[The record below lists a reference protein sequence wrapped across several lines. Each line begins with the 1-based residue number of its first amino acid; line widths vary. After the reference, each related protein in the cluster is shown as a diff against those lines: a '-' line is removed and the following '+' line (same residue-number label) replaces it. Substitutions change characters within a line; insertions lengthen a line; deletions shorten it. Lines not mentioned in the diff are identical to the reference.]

1 MLGDI
6 VRKNQESKS
15 KKQLQWEARGRL
27 FDIRRAAAKVFCR
40 LVPEGDALSDL
51 IAEGLYEDA
60 YDALVSAE
68 EEYLGVVG
76 FDGEARLA
84 KAQEQ
89 AARLAL
95 RALLLELP
103 RLKEPEHP
111 ILSTEESDEHGD

>member
-6 VRKNQESKS
+6 VRKNQKSKS
-15 KKQLQWEARGRL
+15 KEQLRWEARGRL
-27 FDIRRAAAKVFCR
+27 VEARREAAEVFCQ
-40 LVPEGDALSDL
+40 LVPRDDLSEL

-60 YDALVSAE
+60 YDFLVNAE
-68 EEYLGVVG
+68 EEYLGAVG
-76 FDGEARLA
+76 LDGDVRLA

-111 ILSTEESDEHGD
+111 ILSTEDNE